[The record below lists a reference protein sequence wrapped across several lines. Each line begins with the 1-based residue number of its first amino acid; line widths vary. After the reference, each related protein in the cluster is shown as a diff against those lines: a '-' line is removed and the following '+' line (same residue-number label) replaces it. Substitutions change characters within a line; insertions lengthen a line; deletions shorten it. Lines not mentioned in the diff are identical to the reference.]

1 MRERERSGGQRN
13 SVNRMK
19 TRAIGAWAFVLGSAL
34 VGTTCVNAVATS
46 AATAA
51 AAEHGGEAFTR
62 ELVNRE
68 VGEVAAIRSL
78 PPLPNAGPELAASDF
93 GFASAASPEQNA
105 TALEQL
111 GLALTA
117 QKASAVRFEPGD
129 YPVQLRRG
137 KAALVLAELANFTLK
152 GNGARLV
159 LRDAAQAG
167 SAPGFLVIRN
177 CQRLQVSE
185 LSLVWDWDNRP
196 LAVVGRITAVGP
208 DFLRYEVV
216 SGGLLRRDFAIT
228 GGREWDVATATRA
241 LTGYGA
247 GNFSGGAAEILDDKT
262 LVFKGRPTGQPH
274 VGMATLLPIP
284 PRWSG
289 AGVVLAGKND
299 HLTFDRLELRGV
311 PNVAFTGV
319 SKHLWIHHSVVA
331 PPRPG
336 LFKACHDG
344 FMPRAEFYVFEHTEV
359 SYCNDD
365 VMNFEAARLGTFL
378 GGGVL
383 AHGTHSLIAD
393 RLQRFA
399 SAEGI
404 VVGATTFLATRD
416 FKPLPWRSRIKSV
429 EWQPGYHPVQGR
441 TPVDRCVLSF
451 EDSVPSLDGYDSK
464 DLLLMID
471 QQNRGAFVIRNNQFS
486 HNLCHGIWGGNGPGL
501 IENNR
506 FSHTGY
512 PAIGVLMTLRW
523 GRWYHGFYPEGLI
536 IRGNRLEAC
545 NEVRRQPADLFVG
558 ASIDTPQ
565 RFEPVNYAVVRHVI
579 IEDNEIRGSAQ
590 AAIGVFSGENVVV
603 KNNRVIAPGRLP
615 LVKEAV
621 SPAAIFGLHV
631 TGLKLSGNLIEGDD
645 GSVRGIEVKHC
656 ENRIEE

>member
-1 MRERERSGGQRN
+1 
-13 SVNRMK
+13 MK
-19 TRAIGAWAFVLGSAL
+19 FGFISLSRVAL
-34 VGTTCVNAVATS
+34 VAGLLSTA
-46 AATAA
+46 AATA
-51 AAEHGGEAFTR
+51 EPRGEAFTR

-78 PPLPNAGPELAASDF
+78 PPRPNAGPELAARDF
-93 GFASAASPEQNA
+93 GFSTTSSPEQNA
-105 TALEQL
+105 TALDQL
-111 GLALTA
+111 GQALTA

-137 KAALVLAELANFTLK
+137 KAALVLAELADFTLK

-159 LRDAAQAG
+159 LRDAVQAG
-167 SAPGFLVIRN
+167 SAPGYLVIGN
-177 CQRLQVSE
+177 CQRLQVRA

-196 LAVVGRITAVGP
+196 LAVVGRITEVGP
-208 DFLRYEVV
+208 EFLRYEVV
-216 SGGLLRRDFAIT
+216 SGGQLQRDFVIT
-228 GGREWDVATATRA
+228 GGREWDVASSRRSLA
-241 LTGYGA
+241 GYGA
-247 GNFSGGAAEILDDKT
+247 GNFAGGAAEIIDDKT
-262 LVFKGRPTGQPH
+262 LVFKGRPAGQPQ

-289 AGVVLAGKND
+289 AGVVLTGNND

-311 PNVAFTGV
+311 PNTAFTGA

-344 FMPRAEFYVFEHTEV
+344 FMPRANFYVFEDNEV

-383 AHGTHSLIAD
+383 AHGTHSLVAD
-393 RLQRFA
+393 HLQKFA

-404 VVGATTFLATRD
+404 VVGATAFLATRD
-416 FKPLPWRSRIKSV
+416 FKPLPWRSRLKSF
-429 EWQPGYHPVQGR
+429 EWQLGYHPVQGR
-441 TPVDRCVLSF
+441 IPKNRCVLTF
-451 EDSVPSLDGYDSK
+451 EDPVPSLEGYSSK

-471 QQNRGAFVIRNNQFS
+471 QQNRGAFVVRNNQFNN
-486 HNLCHGIWGGNGPGL
+486 NLCHGIWGGNGPGL
-501 IENNR
+501 IENNS
-506 FSHTGY
+506 FFHTGY

-545 NEVRRQPADLFVG
+545 NAVRRQPADLFVG

-565 RFEPVNYAVVRHVI
+565 RFETVNYAVVKHVI
-579 IEDNEIRGSAQ
+579 IEDNEIRGSGQ
-590 AAIGVFSGENVVV
+590 AAIGVFSAENVLV

-631 TGLKLSGNLIEGDD
+631 NGLKLSGNRIDGDD
-645 GSVRGIEVKHC
+645 GSVRGIEMKQC
-656 ENRIEE
+656 ENADEE